1 MESTPDTLV
10 EKRHSACR
18 WCVGMCG
25 MIVDVEVKTGRAVGL
40 RGDRDHPLTKGYACI
55 KGLQGVYA
63 LNAPDRI
70 LRPLKRNENGSFDE
84 IPLEQALDEIAAK
97 MQVLIEEDGPQT
109 VAAYKGTMGFTHAPL
124 LEIVPR
130 WLESIGSPC
139 MFTTWTIDQSNKFV
153 AAERLGVWGAGT
165 HHMLESDVMMIVGG
179 NPLVSIANMGVTPS
193 NVTKQFKV
201 AKARGMK
208 LIVIDPRRSET
219 AALADL
225 HLQIKPGED
234 VALFAGL
241 LREVLTNGWEDKA
254 FCTAH
259 VIQLDALRDAVV
271 PFTIDSVAERTG
283 LLADDI
289 RLAARMFAHD
299 GKRGGAFSGTGP
311 SMAPYSNLSEHLIQA
326 LNIVCGRYNRE
337 GDVVRGAGLIR
348 PRPMV
353 AQVYPPKRSWTHE
366 PKMRATG
373 YGTLNNEMMTAAMP
387 DEILTPG
394 LGRIRS
400 LVVVAG
406 NPAAAFPDHLKT
418 VKALKA
424 LDLLV
429 AIEPFMSETARLAHY
444 ILPPTLQY
452 ERYDLLFGQDAEA
465 LNPEPYQQY
474 LEPVSARP
482 AGSDLIED
490 WRFFYEMAKRQGN
503 ELLFFGN
510 PLDMDRAP
518 TTEDLIER
526 VIAGGP
532 LSLAHLKAHPRGT
545 FVDVP
550 PTIVQSGRD
559 DPAARFEIAPD
570 DVVQEL
576 EAYRE
581 LHKVSADYP
590 YRLISRRIREML
602 NTTGFN
608 FPACRA
614 REPFNPAYLHSQDLA
629 AIGIADGDWVE
640 IQSDHGSLQ
649 AIAKADDTV
658 VMGAVSMTH
667 CWGGLPDDN
676 RSFTEVGANT
686 NRLVSTERDCEP
698 INAMPR
704 MSAIPVKIRAIAPP
718 A

>member
-1 MESTPDTLV
+1 MESGLSNRI

-25 MIVDVEVKTGRAVGL
+25 MIVDVDVETGRAIGL
-40 RGDRDHPLTKGYACI
+40 RGDRDHPLSKGYACI

-70 LRPLKRNENGSFDE
+70 LRPLKRNESGGFDE
-84 IPLEQALDEIAAK
+84 VPLEQALDEIAAK
-97 MQVLIEEDGPQT
+97 MQNCIAEDGPQS

-130 WLESIGSPC
+130 WLESIGSPY

-153 AAERLGVWGAGT
+153 AAERLGAWGAGT
-165 HHMLESDVMMIVGG
+165 HHMLESDVMIIVGS
-179 NPLVSIANMGVTPS
+179 NPLVSVANMGVTPS
-193 NVTKQFKV
+193 NVTKQFK
-201 AKARGMK
+201 AIKARGMK
-208 LIVIDPRRSET
+208 LIVVDPRRSET

-241 LREVLTNGWEDKA
+241 LREVLANGWEDSA
-254 FCTAH
+254 FCAAH
-259 VIQLDALRDAVV
+259 VIQLDELREAVA
-271 PFTIDSVAERTG
+271 PFTIDIVADRTG
-283 LLADDI
+283 LSAEDI
-289 RLAARMFAHD
+289 RTAARMFAHD
-299 GKRGGAFSGTGP
+299 AQRGGAFSGTGP
-311 SMAPYSNLSEHLIQA
+311 SMAPHSNLSEHLIQA
-326 LNIVCGRYNRE
+326 LNVICGRYNRE

-353 AQVYPPKRSWTHE
+353 AQVYPPRRSWLRE

-373 YGTLNNEMMTAAMP
+373 YGTLNGEMMTAAIP

-394 LGRIRS
+394 PGRMRALI
-400 LVVVAG
+400 VVAG

-418 VKALKA
+418 VKALKT

-452 ERYDLLFGQDAEA
+452 ERYDLLFGQDAES

-474 LEPVSARP
+474 LTPVSARP
-482 AGSDLIED
+482 PGSDLIED
-490 WRFFYEMAKRQGN
+490 WRFFYEMAKRLGN

-510 PLDMDRAP
+510 ALNMEKTPS
-518 TTEDLIER
+518 TEELIEM

-532 LSLAHLKAHPRGT
+532 LSLDHLKAHPGGT
-545 FVDVP
+545 FVNVP
-550 PTIVQSGRD
+550 PTIVQAGNN
-559 DPAARFEIAPD
+559 DPAARFEVAPD
-570 DVVQEL
+570 DVVEEL
-576 EAYRE
+576 EAYRIE
-581 LHKVSADYP
+581 GRGSAEYP
-590 YRLISRRIREML
+590 YRLISRRTREML
-602 NTTGFN
+602 NSTGLN
-608 FPACRA
+608 FPASRA
-614 REPFNPAYLHSQDLA
+614 REPYNPAYLNPQDLA

-640 IQSDHGSLQ
+640 IQSDHGLLQ

-658 VMGAVSMTH
+658 GRGAVSMTH
-667 CWGGLPDDN
+667 CWGGLAEDGRP
-676 RSFTEVGANT
+676 FTEVGANT
-686 NRLVSTERDCEP
+686 NMLVSTDRDCEP

-704 MSAIPVKIRAIAPP
+704 MSAIPVQLRPISALH
-718 A
+718 